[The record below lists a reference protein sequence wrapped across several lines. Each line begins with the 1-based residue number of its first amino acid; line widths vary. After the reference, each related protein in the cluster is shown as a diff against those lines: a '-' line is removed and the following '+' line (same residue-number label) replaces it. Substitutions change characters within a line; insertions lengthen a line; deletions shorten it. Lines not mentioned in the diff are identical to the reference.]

1 MQGGLGSIPTQGT
14 RSHIPQRQ
22 SLQAATKTQVE
33 PNKKINSCLKKK
45 SVKGNF
51 KVSSLGSCKWSQL
64 EGKWKIALF
73 YVKIISKEHLKK

>member
-45 SVKGNF
+45 
-51 KVSSLGSCKWSQL
+51 KV
-64 EGKWKIALF
+64 WKVILRFQAWGA
-73 YVKIISKEHLKK
+73 VSEAN